1 MHPGVAALMGFKLLI
16 KFGAFLQYNK
26 NLESLYYLTLSCWL
40 SSSYITFTPDKY
52 QIMKQIALLLLA
64 GSATFAQSVIGQ
76 NNSGSLVT
84 STYSAGVGVIY
95 VVPQNPDHASAGTL
109 AILTQIVQLNLGI
122 NDYAIANGVTYYPN
136 PVQNYLTIDV
146 KQNINLAHVQVFDA
160 KGAAVT
166 LPAVNGNTLNLTSLQ
181 AGIYFISFP
190 NTNIKPIK
198 IVKN

>member
-1 MHPGVAALMGFKLLI
+1 
-16 KFGAFLQYNK
+16 
-26 NLESLYYLTLSCWL
+26 L

-52 QIMKQIALLLLA
+52 QIMKQIALLLLLA

-166 LPAVNGNTLNLTSLQ
+166 LPAVNGNMLNLTSLQ